1 MTTWIKNPLA
11 ILAENSGGGIVIDG
25 CQIIERVANGASPK
39 SCYDE
44 IFDASEHVVLPGLIN
59 VHHHFYQTLT
69 RAFTPALNKELFQ
82 WLKSLYPVWANLKP
96 DDVDLATRLA
106 LAELLL
112 SGCTTASDH
121 HYIFPAGLEDAV
133 DIQVKAAKD
142 MQMRVTLTRGSMN
155 LSVDDGGLP
164 PRSTVQDADAILSDC
179 HRVIDQYHESDEG
192 SFIQI
197 ALAPCS
203 PFSVTKQI
211 MKASAQLAHKKDV
224 ALHTHLGET
233 EDENRFCMER
243 FGCRPLEYLEQCG
256 WMTKRTWLAHGI
268 HFNDDEIKKLGSAG
282 VGISHCPG
290 SNMLLASGIC
300 RAIELEQAG
309 SPVGLGVDGSASQDA
324 SNMIQE
330 VRHAFQIQRL
340 RYGSQK
346 MTHID
351 ALRWATAGSAAC
363 LNRSDIGELKEGKQA
378 DLALFKLD
386 ELRFSGSGD
395 PLAALVLCGAHRAD
409 RVMIAGDWR
418 VSDGEISN
426 LDVNKLM
433 ADHKQA
439 AQRLQGSC

>member
-1 MTTWIKNPLA
+1 MTIWIKNPLA

-25 CQIIERVANGASPK
+25 CQINERVANGANPK

-409 RVMIAGDWR
+409 RVMIAGVWR